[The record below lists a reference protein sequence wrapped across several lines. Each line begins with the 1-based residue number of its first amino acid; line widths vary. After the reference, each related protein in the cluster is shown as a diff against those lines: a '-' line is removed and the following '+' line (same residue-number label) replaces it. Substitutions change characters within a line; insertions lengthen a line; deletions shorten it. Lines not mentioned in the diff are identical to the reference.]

1 MAPRAISR
9 SLAKL
14 TRPVLEKRGI
24 HFAALVA
31 GWPDLA
37 GPRLAADTAPER
49 LALPRGGGPGVLH
62 LRVTPALAVE
72 VQHIAPQLIERINAF
87 LCHAAVARLALAQR
101 PPAIAL
107 RRPAR
112 LKRIPSPAARAAAT
126 AAAEP
131 VEDEMLRAALARL
144 GAHLVGSR

>member
-49 LALPRGGGPGVLH
+49 LA
-62 LRVTPALAVE
+62 
-72 VQHIAPQLIERINAF
+72 
-87 LCHAAVARLALAQR
+87 
-101 PPAIAL
+101 
-107 RRPAR
+107 RPASFVLMR
-112 LKRIPSPAARAAAT
+112 LDLQKAPATEAI
-126 AAAEP
+126 
-131 VEDEMLRAALARL
+131 
-144 GAHLVGSR
+144 